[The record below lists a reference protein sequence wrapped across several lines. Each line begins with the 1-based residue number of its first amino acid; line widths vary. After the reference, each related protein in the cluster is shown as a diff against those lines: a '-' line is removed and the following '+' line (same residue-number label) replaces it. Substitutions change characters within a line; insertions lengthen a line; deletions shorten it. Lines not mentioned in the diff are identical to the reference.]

1 MMIGQIARPRQVQL
15 LRNLTLA
22 SECWGQVA
30 GEKIGQVLI
39 NRIAAAPDDPIWR
52 LSLKGVTRIDVTFA
66 SRALVG
72 VVQHF
77 LASRR
82 VCLVDLES
90 EDVFANIAAAAER
103 KGVPLTIWRGDRADV
118 LGPAPSATARSAL
131 AFALGCGQTF
141 ARDLAVAQDMS
152 ITNASTRL
160 RHLWERGYLM
170 REEVRAPSGGCEF
183 AYAPIG

>member
-1 MMIGQIARPRQVQL
+1 MVNHKIARPLQVQV
-15 LRNLTLA
+15 LRNLTLTP
-22 SECWGQVA
+22 ECWGQVA

-39 NRIAAAPDDPIWR
+39 NRIAAAPDDLIWS

-66 SRALVG
+66 ARALVR

-77 LASRR
+77 LASQRI
-82 VCLVDLES
+82 CLVDLAS
-90 EDVFANIAAAAER
+90 DDVAANIAAAAQR
-103 KGVPLTIWRGDRADV
+103 LGVPVTVWRGESAEV
-118 LGPAPSATARSAL
+118 LGPVPSATSRDAL
-131 AFALGCGQTF
+131 AFALGRGQTH
-141 ARDLAVAQDMS
+141 ARDLAAAQDMS

>member
-1 MMIGQIARPRQVQL
+1 MMFGQIARPGQVQV

-22 SECWGQVA
+22 PECWGQMA

-39 NRIAAAPDDPIWR
+39 NRIAAAPDDLVWH

-66 SRALVG
+66 ARALVR

-77 LASRR
+77 RASRR
-82 VCLVDLES
+82 ICLVDLES
-90 EDVFANIAAAAER
+90 EDVAANIAAAAER
-103 KGVPLTIWRGDRADV
+103 MDVPVTVWHGERAEV

-131 AFALGCGQTF
+131 AFALGRRQTF
-141 ARDLAVAQDMS
+141 ARDLAAAQHMS